1 MQKNNYEGLDTG
13 RARLL
18 GCILAF
24 VGTIALVM
32 RLWEWWREGHFPQSG
47 FALPLG
53 AIVLALAHLV
63 APGNRRVYQL
73 AVSSIRPSD
82 NS

>member
-32 RLWEWWREGHFPQSG
+32 RLWEC
-47 FALPLG
+47 G
-53 AIVLALAHLV
+53 AKATSLNQDLLYHLALSCWRL
-63 APGNRRVYQL
+63 L
-73 AVSSIRPSD
+73 TS
-82 NS
+82 